1 MAHFRYWFL
10 EYCFNSLIRNG
21 SSRTGFFFTGCDF
34 MDDTEFKQML
44 AELITKE
51 EVSLQV
57 NSKEFWQRH
66 EEIMELIRNA
76 GGKE

>member
-1 MAHFRYWFL
+1 
-10 EYCFNSLIRNG
+10 
-21 SSRTGFFFTGCDF
+21 

-57 NSKEFWQRH
+57 SSKEFWQRH
-66 EEIMELIRNA
+66 EEIMELIRNV